1 MKELEEMMRIMMK
14 SMMLSEKSV
23 QQLFQIPRPEGKIII
38 KSGIEQVFVEYEP
51 KEGSTFARL
60 V

>member
-38 KSGIEQVFVEYEP
+38 KSGIE
-51 KEGSTFARL
+51 
-60 V
+60 